1 MRIRSPLPTSVAS
14 KTRPTNVHKLLLGL
28 SCFLLP
34 SLFPIL
40 AQPVR
45 DPSSLSVQASIAVT
59 RSSSSEYRSYSVADH
74 TGKCSRP
81 VNGAPY
87 LDFEGRRDERA
98 CSYANSGI
106 RSLRP
111 LLIAFRRPMH
121 LNHGASGGVPPSSS
135 LYCPCTL
142 LYLRSVREQDDEI
155 CAFTISL
162 YPSRCLVLIH
172 LSWLSRFASIR
183 YVMV

>member
-1 MRIRSPLPTSVAS
+1 
-14 KTRPTNVHKLLLGL
+14 
-28 SCFLLP
+28 
-34 SLFPIL
+34 
-40 AQPVR
+40 
-45 DPSSLSVQASIAVT
+45 
-59 RSSSSEYRSYSVADH
+59 
-74 TGKCSRP
+74 
-81 VNGAPY
+81 
-87 LDFEGRRDERA
+87 
-98 CSYANSGI
+98 
-106 RSLRP
+106 
-111 LLIAFRRPMH
+111 MH